1 MMATANR
8 KLPVLKNLGQ
18 VLQMLQIKNAVEIAS
33 AFSNSFTRNFWNR
46 TSTLK
51 IPPVINK
58 LNKQSNKR
66 PLA

>member
-33 AFSNSFTRNFWNR
+33 AFSNSRNFWNR